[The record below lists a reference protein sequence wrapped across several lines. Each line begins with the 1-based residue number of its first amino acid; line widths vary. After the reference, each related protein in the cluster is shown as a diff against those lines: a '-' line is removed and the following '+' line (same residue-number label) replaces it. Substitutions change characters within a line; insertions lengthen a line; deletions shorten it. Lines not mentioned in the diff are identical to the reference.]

1 MPELLNDNDR
11 DTLENVLVEVLVLA
25 MKCPPHISSW
35 ITEIAVGIADNLE
48 PERVNR
54 AKEYAMFRR

>member
-1 MPELLNDNDR
+1 MPELLSESDR

-35 ITEIAVGIADNLE
+35 ITEIAVGIADNLD
-48 PERVNR
+48 PERVAR
-54 AKEYAMFRR
+54 AKEYALFRK